1 MYQKSQREDDLFS
14 GTKQK
19 KDKKKDKQKDK
30 DTPST
35 LPVAT
40 GVHQCHYDHS
50 QQIMLV
56 ASSLEIVTF
65 PASGNVQYRTNFLYN
80 LHKETLPYTVQFPPV
95 VVTCLY
101 IFCKRQ
107 FRKCPFFFKW

>member
-1 MYQKSQREDDLFS
+1 MYLKSRREDDLFS

-50 QQIMLV
+50 QLFMLV
-56 ASSLEIVTF
+56 ASSLEI
-65 PASGNVQYRTNFLYN
+65 
-80 LHKETLPYTVQFPPV
+80 K
-95 VVTCLY
+95 
-101 IFCKRQ
+101 
-107 FRKCPFFFKW
+107 